1 MRKGR
6 NPLVLLGTTIWVQF
20 ELRQRFEA
28 DIFNALPLPQ
38 SVRRTSPPCARRP
51 CLSEKI
57 VVEGRRNIRRLW
69 ENSSAAI

>member
-6 NPLVLLGTTIWVQF
+6 NPLVLPGTPTWVQF
-20 ELRQRFEA
+20 EMLQTFEA
-28 DIFNALPLPQ
+28 DIFNALPLPR

-57 VVEGRRNIRRLW
+57 VVEGHRNIKRLW